1 MAKEFKKYV
10 MKDSNDYRPN
20 NNSHEVL
27 LINSV
32 NGQDIAF
39 GRFTT
44 IDEDMLDLTEEE
56 LEKMKEFPR
65 LIPNISLRQCREL
78 LIRTGR
84 FQEVTS
90 IINSIEDETER
101 LVVENYFNN
110 SQEFE
115 RNHHMLGL
123 ITTAL
128 GMSEIEV
135 DDFFLE
141 ASEL

>member
-1 MAKEFKKYV
+1 MAREFKKYV

-20 NNSHEVL
+20 NDKHEVL

-56 LEKMKEFPR
+56 LEKMKEFSRP
-65 LIPNISLRQCREL
+65 IPNISLRQCREL

>member
-20 NNSHEVL
+20 NSSHEVL

-56 LEKMKEFPR
+56 LEKMKEFSRP
-65 LIPNISLRQCREL
+65 IPNISLRQCREL

>member
-20 NNSHEVL
+20 NDKHEVL

-56 LEKMKEFPR
+56 LEKMKEFSRP
-65 LIPNISLRQCREL
+65 IPNISLRQCREL

>member
-1 MAKEFKKYV
+1 MAREFKKYV

-56 LEKMKEFPR
+56 LEKMKEFSRP
-65 LIPNISLRQCREL
+65 IPNISLRQCREL

-84 FQEVTS
+84 FQEVVT

-101 LVVENYFNN
+101 LIVENYFNN

-115 RNHHMLGL
+115 KNHHMLGL

>member
-56 LEKMKEFPR
+56 LERMKEFSR
-65 LIPNISLRQCREL
+65 SIPNISLRQCREL

-101 LVVENYFNN
+101 LIVENYFNN

>member
-20 NNSHEVL
+20 NDKHEVL

-56 LEKMKEFPR
+56 LERMKEFSRP
-65 LIPNISLRQCREL
+65 IPNISLRQCREL

-90 IINSIEDETER
+90 IINSIEDETEK
-101 LVVENYFNN
+101 LIVENYFNN

>member
-56 LEKMKEFPR
+56 LERMKEFPR

>member
-1 MAKEFKKYV
+1 MAREFKKYV

-56 LEKMKEFPR
+56 LERMKEFSRP
-65 LIPNISLRQCREL
+65 IPNISLRQCREL

-84 FQEVTS
+84 FQEVVT
-90 IINSIEDETER
+90 IINNIEDETER

>member
-1 MAKEFKKYV
+1 MAREFKKYV

-56 LEKMKEFPR
+56 LERMKEFSRP
-65 LIPNISLRQCREL
+65 IPNISLRQCREL

-128 GMSEIEV
+128 GISEIEV

>member
-1 MAKEFKKYV
+1 MAREFKKYV

-20 NNSHEVL
+20 NDKHEVL

-56 LEKMKEFPR
+56 LEKMKEFSRP
-65 LIPNISLRQCREL
+65 IPNISLRQCREL

-84 FQEVTS
+84 FQEITS

>member
-1 MAKEFKKYV
+1 MAREFKKYV

-56 LEKMKEFPR
+56 LERMKEFSRP
-65 LIPNISLRQCREL
+65 IPNISLRQCREL

-128 GMSEIEV
+128 GMSEVEV

>member
-1 MAKEFKKYV
+1 MAREFKKYV

-20 NNSHEVL
+20 NDKHEVL

-56 LEKMKEFPR
+56 LEKMKEFSRP
-65 LIPNISLRQCREL
+65 IPNISLRQCREL

-110 SQEFE
+110 SHEFE

>member
-1 MAKEFKKYV
+1 MAREFKKYV

-56 LEKMKEFPR
+56 LEKMKEFSRP
-65 LIPNISLRQCREL
+65 IPNISLRQCREL

-90 IINSIEDETER
+90 IINSIEDETEK
-101 LVVENYFNN
+101 LIVENYFNN

-128 GMSEIEV
+128 GRSEAEV

>member
-56 LEKMKEFPR
+56 LEKMKEFSRP
-65 LIPNISLRQCREL
+65 IPNISLRQCREL

-84 FQEVTS
+84 FQEVIT

-101 LVVENYFNN
+101 LIVENYFNN

>member
-20 NNSHEVL
+20 NDKHEVL

-56 LEKMKEFPR
+56 LEKMKEFFRP
-65 LIPNISLRQCREL
+65 IPNISLRQCREL
-78 LIRTGR
+78 LIRKGR

>member
-1 MAKEFKKYV
+1 MAREFKKYV

-56 LEKMKEFPR
+56 LERMKEFSRP
-65 LIPNISLRQCREL
+65 IPNISLRQCREI

-84 FQEVTS
+84 FQEVVT

-101 LVVENYFNN
+101 LIVENYFNN

>member
-20 NNSHEVL
+20 NDKHEVL

-56 LEKMKEFPR
+56 LERMKEFPR

-101 LVVENYFNN
+101 LIVENYFNN

-123 ITTAL
+123 IATAL

>member
-1 MAKEFKKYV
+1 
-10 MKDSNDYRPN
+10 
-20 NNSHEVL
+20 
-27 LINSV
+27 
-32 NGQDIAF
+32 
-39 GRFTT
+39 
-44 IDEDMLDLTEEE
+44 
-56 LEKMKEFPR
+56 MKEFSRP
-65 LIPNISLRQCREL
+65 IPNISLRQCREL
-78 LIRTGR
+78 LIRKGR

-101 LVVENYFNN
+101 LIVENYFNN

>member
-1 MAKEFKKYV
+1 MAREFKKYV

-20 NNSHEVL
+20 NDKHEVL

-56 LEKMKEFPR
+56 LEKMKEFSRP
-65 LIPNISLRQCREL
+65 IPNISLRQCREL

-128 GMSEIEV
+128 GMSEVEV

>member
-1 MAKEFKKYV
+1 MAREFKKYV

-20 NNSHEVL
+20 NNNHEVL

-56 LEKMKEFPR
+56 LERMKEFSRP
-65 LIPNISLRQCREL
+65 IPNISLRQCREL

-84 FQEVTS
+84 FQEVVT

-115 RNHHMLGL
+115 RNHYMLGL

-128 GMSEIEV
+128 GMSEVEV

>member
-56 LEKMKEFPR
+56 LEKMKEFSRP
-65 LIPNISLRQCREL
+65 IPNISLRQCREL

>member
-56 LEKMKEFPR
+56 LERMKEFSRP
-65 LIPNISLRQCREL
+65 IPNISLRQCREL

-84 FQEVTS
+84 FQEVVT

-101 LVVENYFNN
+101 LIVENYFNN

>member
-20 NNSHEVL
+20 NDKHEVL

-56 LEKMKEFPR
+56 LERMKEFSRP
-65 LIPNISLRQCREL
+65 IPNISLRQCREL

-101 LVVENYFNN
+101 LIVENYFNN

>member
-1 MAKEFKKYV
+1 MAREFKKYV

>member
-1 MAKEFKKYV
+1 MAREFKKYV

-56 LEKMKEFPR
+56 LERMKEFSRP
-65 LIPNISLRQCREL
+65 IPNISLRQCREL

-101 LVVENYFNN
+101 LIVENYFNN

>member
-20 NNSHEVL
+20 NDKHEVL

-56 LEKMKEFPR
+56 LERMKEFPR

-123 ITTAL
+123 IATAL

>member
-56 LEKMKEFPR
+56 LERMKEFSRP
-65 LIPNISLRQCREL
+65 IPNISLRQCREL

-84 FQEVTS
+84 FQEVVT

>member
-1 MAKEFKKYV
+1 MAREFKKYV

-56 LEKMKEFPR
+56 LERMKEFSRP
-65 LIPNISLRQCREL
+65 IPNISLRQCREL
-78 LIRTGR
+78 LIRTGK

>member
-56 LEKMKEFPR
+56 LERMKEFPR

-101 LVVENYFNN
+101 LIVENYFNN

-128 GMSEIEV
+128 GVSEIEV

>member
-1 MAKEFKKYV
+1 MAREFKKYV

-56 LEKMKEFPR
+56 LEKMKEFYRP
-65 LIPNISLRQCREL
+65 IPNISLRQCREL

-101 LVVENYFNN
+101 LIVENYFNN

>member
-1 MAKEFKKYV
+1 

-20 NNSHEVL
+20 NDKHEVL

-56 LEKMKEFPR
+56 LEKMKEFSRP
-65 LIPNISLRQCREL
+65 IPNISLRQCSEL

-84 FQEVTS
+84 FQEVVT

-101 LVVENYFNN
+101 LIVENYFNN

-123 ITTAL
+123 LTTAL

>member
-20 NNSHEVL
+20 NDKHEVL

-56 LEKMKEFPR
+56 LERMKEFPR

>member
-44 IDEDMLDLTEEE
+44 IDDDMLDLTEEE

>member
-1 MAKEFKKYV
+1 MAREFKKYV

-20 NNSHEVL
+20 NDKHEVL

-56 LEKMKEFPR
+56 LERMKEFSRP
-65 LIPNISLRQCREL
+65 IPNISLRQCREL

-101 LVVENYFNN
+101 LIVENYFNN

>member
-1 MAKEFKKYV
+1 MAREFKKYV

-56 LEKMKEFPR
+56 LERMKEFSRP
-65 LIPNISLRQCREL
+65 IPNISLRQCREL

>member
-56 LEKMKEFPR
+56 LERMKEFSRP
-65 LIPNISLRQCREL
+65 IPNISLRQCREL
-78 LIRTGR
+78 LIRKSR

>member
-1 MAKEFKKYV
+1 MAREFKKYV

-20 NNSHEVL
+20 NDKHEVL

-56 LEKMKEFPR
+56 LEKMKEFSRP
-65 LIPNISLRQCREL
+65 IPNISLRQCREL

-115 RNHHMLGL
+115 RNHHMLVL

>member
-1 MAKEFKKYV
+1 MAREFKKYV

-20 NNSHEVL
+20 NDKHEVL

-56 LEKMKEFPR
+56 LERMKEFSRP
-65 LIPNISLRQCREL
+65 IPNISLRQCREL

-84 FQEVTS
+84 FQEVVT

-101 LVVENYFNN
+101 LIVENYFNN

>member
-10 MKDSNDYRPN
+10 MKDSNDYRP

-56 LEKMKEFPR
+56 LEKMKEFSRP
-65 LIPNISLRQCREL
+65 IPNISLRQCREL

-101 LVVENYFNN
+101 LIVENYFNN

>member
-10 MKDSNDYRPN
+10 MKDSSDYRPDN
-20 NNSHEVL
+20 NNHEVL

-56 LEKMKEFPR
+56 LEKIKEFSRP
-65 LIPNISLRQCREL
+65 IPNISLRQCREL
-78 LIRTGR
+78 LIRKGR